1 MSHSPAITRVLNEI
15 EDGGPQASADLFV
28 MVYDDLRAQAERQM
42 AHERVDHTLQPTAL
56 VHDAFLRIAGSNIE
70 QKWNSPAHFYAAA
83 ARAMQRILIDHAR
96 SRSRLKRGGD
106 RVQLT
111 WIDIVSANQP
121 ISHEQLLELD
131 DALHKLEQSDEPVAD
146 LVRLRLYAGLSVG
159 DAAKVLQISRTMA
172 YELWDYALAWFSVD
186 LGPSDRGRPVS

>member
-15 EDGGPQASADLFV
+15 KDGDQQVSADLFAL
-28 MVYDDLRAQAERQM
+28 VYEDLRAQAERQM

-56 VHDAFLRIAGSNIE
+56 VHDAFLRIAGANNE
-70 QKWNSPAHFYAAA
+70 QKWNSRAHFYAAA

-96 SRSRLKRGGD
+96 SKSRLRRGGD

-111 WIDIVSANQP
+111 WIDMDSPSQP

-131 DALHKLEQSDEPVAD
+131 DALHKLEQSDEPVAE

-159 DAAKVLQISRTMA
+159 DAAEVLQISRTMA
-172 YELWDYALAWFSVD
+172 YELWDYALAWFSVE
-186 LGPSDRGRPVS
+186 LGPSDRGRSVS